1 VIEPQLSILGLGV
14 AGGFGVGKQALL
26 DALRSGGRP
35 NGTMAVVDPAGQRQL
50 PAYQADVSPVG
61 RFIPPATARRMNRFA
76 KLALLG
82 ASLALEDAGW
92 GLPLRRDD
100 IGLIIASGYG
110 ASKSTF
116 DFLDSMI
123 DGEGQF
129 PSPTL
134 FSNSVHSSAASH
146 ASIVLELGGPCLT
159 VSQFEMSP
167 VSALLTARQWLVE
180 NRVTAVLFG
189 AVDELCPVLAY
200 SYDRFFGADANGP
213 IEPFAWDKQTA
224 VMGEGAAFFLLQRP
238 GTGRPPSGYGSID
251 RIMWTQSRPLEKENR
266 LLLHPE
272 SHQQPREGEKADRP
286 LFRLVLGA
294 DGHTCCAAHY
304 RRLAKIAYSPM
315 AYTPL
320 YGSLPG
326 GQAFDIAIAALA
338 AGQGLG
344 PDRVRSIKCDADG
357 NCGVIECD
365 FSRGHA

>member
-1 VIEPQLSILGLGV
+1 MTEPRLSILGIGL
-14 AGGFGVGKQALL
+14 AGGFGLGKQALL
-26 DALRSGGRP
+26 QALRDGGKP
-35 NGTMAVVDPAGQRQL
+35 NGSIPVAAASGQREL
-50 PAYQADVSPVG
+50 PAYQVDVSPVS
-61 RFIPPATARRMNRFA
+61 RFAAPAALRRMNRFA

-92 GLPLRRDD
+92 NIPLRRDD
-100 IGLIIASGYG
+100 IGLVIASGYG

-146 ASIVLELGGPCLT
+146 AGIVMELGGPCLT

-167 VSALLTARQWLVE
+167 VSALLTVQQWLLEGRVE
-180 NRVTAVLFG
+180 AVLFG

-200 SYDRFFGADANGP
+200 CYDRFFGRDAGGP

-224 VMGEGAAFFLLQRP
+224 VMGEGAAFLLLRRSEEGP
-238 GTGRPPSGYGSID
+238 TAYGRID
-251 RIMWTQSRPLEKENR
+251 RIAWRQSRQMAIP
-266 LLLHPE
+266 PQ
-272 SHQQPREGEKADRP
+272 SS
-286 LFRLVLGA
+286 LVLGA
-294 DGHTCCAAHY
+294 DGQVCCAPHY
-304 RRLAKIAYSPM
+304 RRLTETSPARV

-326 GQAFDIAIAALA
+326 GQAFDIAIAAIA
-338 AGQGLG
+338 AEHGWGQN
-344 PDRVRSIKCDADG
+344 RVCSIKCDAHG

-365 FSRGHA
+365 FDREHPASAS